1 MGLMEL
7 SHRSKAFDAVIT
19 GAEAKLRSLMKIP
32 DNYKVATTPT
42 FPPVLYSSCRLTKN
56 FHRLNC
62 LVL

>member
-32 DNYKVATTPT
+32 DNYKVAATPT
-42 FPPVLYSSCRLTKN
+42 
-56 FHRLNC
+56 
-62 LVL
+62 